1 MGSSKK
7 HGRKILGRGIVSK
20 EEAERLLLDWAN
32 LSDQRMDESAAWL
45 FRRHQRALKA
55 LEWKGDPEQPLN
67 PYEIYTLRLH
77 LRKAWNE
84 PDPRTREWHIFQ
96 LRRKFS
102 EWSLSL
108 SASSESDLISKPM
121 IWFEQVP
128 PLTPLE
134 ATMCY
139 FQEIGNLAK
148 YCGNPDCPAPYFIA
162 VKRWGKYCSEKC
174 SGPGERESKRN
185 WWRKNRG
192 KEGSQQ

>member
-1 MGSSKK
+1 MSSSKK
-7 HGRKILGRGIVSK
+7 QGSKILGVVGR

-32 LSDQRMDESAAWL
+32 LSDQREDESATRL
-45 FRRHQRALKA
+45 FRRHEQVLKA
-55 LEWKGDPEQPLN
+55 LEWKGDTEHPLN

-77 LRKAWNE
+77 LRKAWDA
-84 PDPRTREWHIFQ
+84 PDRRTREWHIFQ

-108 SASSESDLISKPM
+108 SLDGDLSKPM
-121 IWFEQVP
+121 VWFEQVP

-134 ATMCY
+134 ATMY
-139 FQEIGNLAK
+139 HFQNVADLAK
-148 YCGNPDCPAPYFIA
+148 HCGNSDCPAPYFIA
-162 VKRWGKYCSEKC
+162 IKRWQKYCSEKC

-192 KEGSQQ
+192 KGEVAA